1 MHLFARQGWQRE
13 SKPFETGQNENYA
26 LFGIKFMNNELPS
39 SSMCALAAATAAVLR
54 SPASLQE
61 FILCHNYTR
70 TLHTHTHPHTLSHT
84 FVCCVRGHRRLAPLS
99 LPADQKVLSSVVI
112 VKRQGNH
119 KDMHSKQHLR
129 VDNREQLQVRGPLFC
144 PKRFAITV

>member
-13 SKPFETGQNENYA
+13 SKPIETGQNENYA

-54 SPASLQE
+54 SPGSLQE

-70 TLHTHTHPHTLSHT
+70 TLHTHTHTHIHSHT
-84 FVCCVRGHRRLAPLS
+84 PLCAVCAGIAALRRCRC
-99 LPADQKVLSSVVI
+99 LPI
-112 VKRQGNH
+112 KR
-119 KDMHSKQHLR
+119 
-129 VDNREQLQVRGPLFC
+129 C
-144 PKRFAITV
+144 